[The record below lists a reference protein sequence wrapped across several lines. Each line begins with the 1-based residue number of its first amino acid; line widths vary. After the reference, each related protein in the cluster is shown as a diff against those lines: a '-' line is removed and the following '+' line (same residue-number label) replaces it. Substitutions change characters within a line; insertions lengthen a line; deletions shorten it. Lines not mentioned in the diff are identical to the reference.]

1 VRKREIDRRY
11 RTIWCE
17 NERKIE
23 KERWRE
29 REREREREINLRS
42 REQHYLIFFY

>member
-1 VRKREIDRRY
+1 MRKREIERRY

-29 REREREREINLRS
+29 REREREREKER
-42 REQHYLIFFY
+42 LISALENYII

>member
-1 VRKREIDRRY
+1 VRKREIERRY

-29 REREREREINLRS
+29 REREREREKER
-42 REQHYLIFFY
+42 LISALENYII